1 MSLQLKQIL
10 QGVFKQE
17 NWKLQLLSNWDTIV
31 GNLADKMRID
41 KIEGSTLYIG
51 VYQSS
56 WMHEL
61 YLLSAVLKKTINNCL
76 DKPRINHIRLK
87 YASKKESTQPKKI
100 LKQKKVIFEPISLSS
115 KEEHALVNIKD
126 EELKKALHS
135 FLSRC
140 HYQKVSS

>member
-1 MSLQLKQIL
+1 MSLQLKQLL

-17 NWKLQLLSNWDTIV
+17 NWKLQLLANWDTIV
-31 GNLADKMRID
+31 GNLADKMRVD
-41 KIEGSTLYIG
+41 KIEGNTLYIG

-61 YLLSAVLKKTINNCL
+61 FLLSAVLKKTINNCL
-76 DKPRINHIRLK
+76 DKPRIKHIRLK
-87 YASKKESTQPKKI
+87 YASKKETTKKKKI
-100 LKQKKVIFEPISLSS
+100 VISKQIIFEPISLSS

-126 EELKKALHS
+126 DELKEALHS

-140 HYQKVSS
+140 HYQKIS